1 LKLNLLEL
9 TQVILSALNSD
20 EVNSIG
26 DTAESK
32 QVAECI
38 RTSYLNMQGRY
49 DLPEHN
55 QIFQL
60 TPSNDESQPVLM
72 YRPDGVNRIEWIKY
86 FNTGFPASGGETGF
100 DHDLNVDIIDTSGT
114 ELSEP
119 VTPGFGEVK
128 LLTPEQFV
136 NYTTA
141 FNPEEADVLS
151 FALTVNI
158 NASDEPNIFNFRY
171 KNSKPPQYFCVIQNY
186 YIIFDSYDSSVDST
200 LQGSKTLAFGWVIPK
215 FKMEDTFIP
224 NLDEAQVP
232 LLLNE
237 AKSLAFLE
245 LKNMPHQK
253 AEQEVLR
260 QLSSLSKFKALAHRP
275 TPFEQLAYYGRR

>member
-1 LKLNLLEL
+1 MNLLEM

-20 EVNSIG
+20 EINSIG

-55 QIFQL
+55 QLFQL
-60 TPSNDESQPVLM
+60 TPSNDPAQPVLM

-86 FNTGFPASGGETGF
+86 YNTGSPTTTESVAFE
-100 DHDLNVDIIDTSGT
+100 HDLNVDIVDTSDSTGGD
-114 ELSEP
+114 EP
-119 VTPGFGEVK
+119 ITPGFGMLK

-136 NYTTA
+136 DYTNA
-141 FNPEEADVLS
+141 FNPDESDV
-151 FALTVNI
+151 FTFNLTVNI
-158 NASDEPNIFNFRY
+158 NSVNEPNIIKFRY
-171 KNSKPPQYFCVIQNY
+171 KNSKPPQYYCVVQNY
-186 YIIFDSYDSSVDST
+186 YIIFDSFDVTADTT
-200 LQGSKTLAFGWVIPK
+200 LQASNTLAFGWVIPK
-215 FKMEDTFIP
+215 FQMHDTFTP